1 MNRLPQ
7 GLSTIFGMLPQRTE
21 QRVVEPREKK
31 NLKKIR
37 SSTTLYYHFY
47 FLLRELGHG
56 VSSARD
62 GPVSLLLCFFLPFI
76 FTIFHASIVRRSSD
90 SKLPRLL
97 VVFLFPFQNV
107 TLTR

>member
-21 QRVVEPREKK
+21 QRVVERRKK
-31 NLKKIR
+31 KTQKKFALPQHCIITFIFCCV
-37 SSTTLYYHFY
+37 SFGMG
-47 FLLRELGHG
+47 FLQHMMALC
-56 VSSARD
+56 
-62 GPVSLLLCFFLPFI
+62 LLLCFFLPFF